1 MTSSSFVL
9 GHDLSAIGKWSRLI
23 MGVGGVLMATTRA
36 VELGVL
42 AESALYVALIAAV
55 YLAAHRVLG
64 GWVLGRMNP
73 WVGTLL
79 LVGPAVVIPGLPMLP
94 VGLRLGMV
102 AYFSASLFVNAAMNY
117 GGCEVLA
124 LPSLLFRRWYTV
136 YCPLNVIDAVEN
148 RLTGGAGAR
157 RPGLRGDGERTKA
170 RQKAA

>member
-9 GHDLSAIGKWSRLI
+9 GHDLSTIGKWARVIL
-23 MGVGGVLMATTRA
+23 GVGGVLMATARV
-36 VELGVL
+36 VELGVV

-55 YLAAHRVLG
+55 YVAAHRVLG
-64 GWVLGRMNP
+64 GWMLGRMNP

-94 VGLRLGMV
+94 AALRLGMIF
-102 AYFSASLFVNAAMNY
+102 YFSASLFVNAVMNY

-136 YCPLNVIDAVEN
+136 YCPLNVIDVVEK
-148 RLTGGAGAR
+148 RVTGGAGAR
-157 RPGLRGDGERTKA
+157 KPELRGDRERTGA
-170 RQKAA
+170 GQKAA